1 MPGQLKK
8 LIRSFGYAF
17 KGIGY
22 ATTTQLNFRVH
33 LVAALAATS
42 LGIGLHISTNE
53 WVWIIL
59 CITLVL
65 VAEMFNTAIEFL
77 TDLVSPG
84 YHPKAG
90 HVKDIAAG
98 AVLLCA
104 IFALIT
110 GVIIFGP
117 KIETLMRHAAQNQGH
132 RF

>member
-1 MPGQLKK
+1 MPTQIKK

-17 KGIGY
+17 KGIRN
-22 ATTTQLNFRVH
+22 AATTQLNFRVH
-33 LVAALAATS
+33 LVAALVAIS
-42 LGIGLHISTNE
+42 MGIGLHISNNE
-53 WVWIIL
+53 WMWIIL

-104 IFALIT
+104 IFALIM
-110 GVIIFGP
+110 GVMIFEP
-117 KIETLMRHAAQNQGH
+117 KIAILMHHAAQNQGYS
-132 RF
+132 F

>member
-1 MPGQLKK
+1 MSAQFKK
-8 LIRSFGYAF
+8 LIRSFGYAL

-33 LVAALAATS
+33 LVATLVTIT
-42 LGIGLHISTNE
+42 LGIGLHISINE

-65 VAEMFNTAIEFL
+65 AAEMFNTAIEFL

-90 HVKDIAAG
+90 HVKDVAAG

-104 IFALIT
+104 IFAIVV

-117 KIETLMRHAAQNQGH
+117 KILSLLHYAAKNQGH
-132 RF
+132 SF